1 MQMHKL
7 YCQHLYFHLLWCIQ
21 NQNQYIGKVIVIICR
36 FYQEKYQIANT
47 LESICI
53 FSSQDDGWGLH
64 TQRCDKAPTFA
75 NFKSSKATFVEST
88 FLVLVD
94 KDGGICSCWENK
106 ESPHISMVLKCTG
119 EVTLTSRSTPSPQ
132 LFTFEALQ
140 FHLTVKCTSS
150 PTLLLEYMH
159 VKVFSSRILH
169 TLNFRSPQVF
179 FIFQFCFSW
188 QSTKYFVFLYLIFLQ
203 HSTRYFFCWN
213 WLGCSKLSKVC
224 GQQGE
229 RKTNFPRDDGP
240 WRKVFHL
247 KNIFHLPLGQNK
259 GKASKKREY
268 CKSLFTFIVVY
279 QIQVRSLPDLVNEQY
294 FRILIKVLKLNSRNL
309 SKSHPTS
316 LCVIHHPHG
325 QKLFHLKSSKLSSQ
339 SYRKVLSILWSQS
352 LEY

>member
-1 MQMHKL
+1 MNLLECTKLDTYNFCFAYYTFRMIIQMQDL
-7 YCQHLYFHLLWCIQ
+7 YCQHLCFHLLWCIQ
-21 NQNQYIGKVIVIICR
+21 NQNQKQYIGKVIVIICR

-53 FSSQDDGWGLH
+53 FSSQDDGWGLQ

-75 NFKSSKATFVEST
+75 NFKSSKALFVEST
-88 FLVLVD
+88 FLVLVLVD
-94 KDGGICSCWENK
+94 KDGGISSCWENK

-169 TLNFRSPQVF
+169 ILNFRSPPVF
-179 FIFQFCFSW
+179 FIFQFCFLR
-188 QSTKYFVFLYLIFLQ
+188 QLTKYFVFLYLVFLQ

-247 KNIFHLPLGQNK
+247 KNIFHLPLGHNN
-259 GKASKKREY
+259 GK
-268 CKSLFTFIVVY
+268 T
-279 QIQVRSLPDLVNEQY
+279 
-294 FRILIKVLKLNSRNL
+294 
-309 SKSHPTS
+309 
-316 LCVIHHPHG
+316 
-325 QKLFHLKSSKLSSQ
+325 
-339 SYRKVLSILWSQS
+339 
-352 LEY
+352 

>member
-1 MQMHKL
+1 MDGGSTRKGVIKHRLLLTSNQAK
-7 YCQHLYFHLLWCIQ
+7 QHLLRATSWSWSWSTKMVEYALVGRTKSRLIFQWCWNARERLLWLPDLLLPL
-21 NQNQYIGKVIVIICR
+21 NFSLSR
-36 FYQEKYQIANT
+36 H
-47 LESICI
+47 
-53 FSSQDDGWGLH
+53 FSSIWLSNALL
-64 TQRCDKAPTFA
+64 RPPYCW
-75 NFKSSKATFVEST
+75 ST
-88 FLVLVD
+88 
-94 KDGGICSCWENK
+94 
-106 ESPHISMVLKCTG
+106 
-119 EVTLTSRSTPSPQ
+119 
-132 LFTFEALQ
+132 
-140 FHLTVKCTSS
+140 
-150 PTLLLEYMH
+150 Y

-169 TLNFRSPQVF
+169 ILNFRSPQVF
-179 FIFQFCFSW
+179 LIFQFCFSR
-188 QSTKYFVFLYLIFLQ
+188 QSTKYFVFLYLVFLQ

-294 FRILIKVLKLNSRNL
+294 FRILLKVLKLNSRNL
-309 SKSHPTS
+309 SKSDPTS
-316 LCVIHHPHG
+316 FCVIHHSQG
-325 QKLFHLKSSKLSSQ
+325 QKLFHLKSSKLSFQ

-352 LEY
+352 LES